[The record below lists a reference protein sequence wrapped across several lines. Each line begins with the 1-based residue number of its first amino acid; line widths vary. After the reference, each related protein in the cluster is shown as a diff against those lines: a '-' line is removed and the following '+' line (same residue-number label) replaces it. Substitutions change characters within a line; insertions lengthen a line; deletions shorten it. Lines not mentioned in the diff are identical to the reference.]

1 MAGFQ
6 FLGHRLLAAGAAAHG
21 IQQRQQYRDVGQHD
35 RHRGLQ
41 VGPPWRQHVLVGQ
54 PDLHRQRAALQ
65 RTDGDD
71 ARHAIDRARQAAQL
85 DHRLLAEQVAARQVV
100 AAADRAMRVRHAGQ
114 HVAVGVAERDHA
126 AVPAT
131 SGRRPSAAP
140 AVPPSRHR
148 RPAAAGRC
156 TARCPG
162 PGAAGR
168 APAAAAGRHGRG

>member
-65 RTDGDD
+65 RTDGED

-114 HVAVGVAERDHA
+114 HVAVGVADRDHSPQRSRA
-126 AVPAT
+126 SNQRSPAIGSA
-131 SGRRPSAAP
+131 SGTTQ
-140 AVPPSRHR
+140 PPS
-148 RPAAAGRC
+148 PAPRGGAG
-156 TARCPG
+156 G
-162 PGAAGR
+162 SAG
-168 APAAAAGRHGRG
+168 GGETW